1 MSKSRIKLDEFLI
14 APSSWDSV
22 SITGVTDN
30 DCQKIAKAMKDN
42 NTIKIMHLDGGKIGD
57 HGAVSLAEA
66 LEGNSSLNSL
76 NLDNNRIGDYGAT
89 RLRESFNGNTTLTCL
104 NLENNNHMQRPYS
117 HESIKDTETMRYS
130 SILKN
135 NHMQQPY
142 SWESIK
148 NTGAMGYGI
157 DHMQRPYSH
166 ESIKDTETMRYNS
179 QIGDSMERIDVE
191 KYNTGESDVP
201 RSIGKQ
207 DKVNQVKKET
217 VNKNAFSLSKDQKD
231 ETKIAILDNK
241 TTNLADKFDGIADNN
256 YLNSNIV
263 DDGFARE
270 LVGDG

>member
-66 LEGNSSLNSL
+66 LKGNSSLNSL

-89 RLRESFNGNTTLTCL
+89 RLRESLNGNTTLTCL
-104 NLENNNHMQRPYS
+104 NLEN
-117 HESIKDTETMRYS
+117 
-130 SILKN
+130 N